1 MTRQPSARYSTIR
14 RLTNGRTFQ
23 LSHTTLVTSA
33 NSWNAGLLTLRD
45 VAEQATE
52 YLQKAKQTSDETLG
66 RLREAQSQ
74 SKSEPITVNACPV
87 ECIREVGPDSTM
99 VLIGGIWCKKCDK
112 GEFLG
117 PQGPKVIEWEHR
129 EEFREEN
136 EALELGDPEI
146 VWTIKGE

>member
-1 MTRQPSARYSTIR
+1 
-14 RLTNGRTFQ
+14 
-23 LSHTTLVTSA
+23 
-33 NSWNAGLLTLRD
+33 LLTLRD

-87 ECIREVGPDSTM
+87 ECIREVGPDGTM
-99 VLIGGIWCKKCDK
+99 VLIGGIWCKRCDK